1 MVTQLNASE
10 IVVLTTIQQSGGI
23 SRKALAEKT
32 GLSQASIT
40 KITHKLGLD
49 DYIYEGER
57 VGTGLGRKE
66 VLLYPNPGK
75 YKFLG
80 VDIGGY
86 RLRLALADYRYELVR
101 TEEYLIAELDQGDEV
116 LPELVDKIR
125 TFLQAAG
132 TDAVDAIGVSVTGI
146 IDSSR
151 QTILNIPNLN
161 RWDNVPIADALSER
175 FGCPVYLE
183 ESGRTMAFAEKLSGK
198 AKDKSDFIVVHVAYG
213 IVAGIYTSGEPLRG
227 AGNVG
232 GLLGHITVD
241 ERGGRCMCGN
251 YGCLENVVTYPMLEE
266 EYRRKSKGS
275 LTLTEAYAL
284 NDKTALDVCIAAG
297 KAIGIVLSNVV
308 NLFNPEIIYLGGPV
322 FERFP
327 IVFEEVRR
335 TVLLRANRFATV
347 GMALDRT
354 TFGDRQG
361 LMGALTLAGTSF
373 IESMGK

>member
-86 RLRLALADYRYELVR
+86 RLRLALADYRYELIR
-101 TEEYLIAELDQGDEV
+101 TEEFLIAELDQGDEV

-125 TFLQAAG
+125 TFLEAAG
-132 TDAVDAIGVSVTGI
+132 ADAVDAIGVSVTGI

-161 RWDNVPIADALSER
+161 RWDNVPITAALSER

-241 ERGGRCMCGN
+241 ESGGRCMCGN

-266 EYRRKSKGS
+266 EYRRKAQGS
-275 LTLTEAYAL
+275 LTLTEAYGL